1 MELYQQIF
9 FSTLAIAFGILHGIL
24 YVYNPRLKSN
34 LYFAIFLIL
43 YALNIFFDFQESFAT
58 NWETQFVYLRIHR
71 AAMSSNSIFL
81 LLFLYSVFDFKIA
94 KQFWVIAIGMI
105 GLGILAVYEPI
116 DNFIY
121 AQYGLIAL
129 TLESVRILASAAS
142 QKKEGSLIIIIGF
155 MFLLL
160 FSIYDLL
167 LDLNL
172 ISSINDIRNGYPFGF
187 GLMLISIS
195 IYLAQNFAKIS
206 KKNIEQEIKTNELE
220 INERILKAED
230 ARKSQ
235 ELEEARKIQVS
246 MLPQCVPDLKG
257 FDFCFDMRTASE
269 IGGDYYDYKIANDGE
284 ITIAIGDATGHG
296 MRAGLMVSIIKSLF
310 ISHALKL
317 GITEFFQE
325 VTETI
330 KQMKLNKLYM
340 AMMLA
345 KLKNGQLKI
354 SSAGMPPFYIYRY
367 ESKQVKEFVI
377 KGMPLG
383 AFDSFSYQTIN
394 TYLNPGDVLLLMSD
408 GYPELFNDKDE
419 ILDNERIKDIFASCA
434 EMPASEIVCQLFMAG
449 DEWRNGKRLRD
460 DITFVVCKMK
470 PRKV

>member
-1 MELYQQIF
+1 
-9 FSTLAIAFGILHGIL
+9 
-24 YVYNPRLKSN
+24 
-34 LYFAIFLIL
+34 
-43 YALNIFFDFQESFAT
+43 
-58 NWETQFVYLRIHR
+58 
-71 AAMSSNSIFL
+71 
-81 LLFLYSVFDFKIA
+81 
-94 KQFWVIAIGMI
+94 
-105 GLGILAVYEPI
+105 
-116 DNFIY
+116 
-121 AQYGLIAL
+121 
-129 TLESVRILASAAS
+129 
-142 QKKEGSLIIIIGF
+142 
-155 MFLLL
+155 
-160 FSIYDLL
+160 
-167 LDLNL
+167 
-172 ISSINDIRNGYPFGF
+172 
-187 GLMLISIS
+187 
-195 IYLAQNFAKIS
+195 
-206 KKNIEQEIKTNELE
+206 
-220 INERILKAED
+220 
-230 ARKSQ
+230 
-235 ELEEARKIQVS
+235 
-246 MLPQCVPDLKG
+246 
-257 FDFCFDMRTASE
+257 MRTASE
-269 IGGDYYDYKIANDGE
+269 VGGDYYDYKIANDGE